1 MSHVEKILDFQAQ
14 LKTQEDAF
22 PMLRILDETG
32 KVVDTDGE
40 RLVNL
45 SNKELVELM
54 ERMVFSRTL
63 NDRSTKLAKQG
74 RLGFFA
80 PTIGQEA
87 SQTATSYAFESEDY
101 LLPGYR
107 DMPQMILKGLPI
119 EKAFLWSRGH
129 QVGNEMDDLQTWMP
143 QIIIGAQHVQAAGV
157 ALGLKKRGKAN
168 VAYCYT
174 GDGGSSQGDFYEGL
188 NFAGAYQAPAVF
200 FIQNN
205 GYAISTPRKLQTA
218 APHLAAKGWAAGVP
232 SIVIDGMDPL
242 ACYLASQQARDWAV
256 SGRGP
261 VLIEALVE
269 RFGPHSM
276 SGDDP
281 LRYRTKEEI
290 DTAWTFDP
298 LVRYRCY
305 LENKGLWDETKET
318 AYIETVNA
326 KIDEAVKAADN
337 VPKQKISDF
346 IASTLEVSG
355 FAQLEQIEK
364 FKKAGK

>member
-32 KVVDTDGE
+32 KAVDTDGE

-45 SNKELVELM
+45 SDKELVELM

-119 EKAFLWSRGH
+119 EKAFLWSRDH

-157 ALGLKKRGKAN
+157 ALWWRHAYTRNALGQFRG
-168 VAYCYT
+168 
-174 GDGGSSQGDFYEGL
+174 
-188 NFAGAYQAPAVF
+188 
-200 FIQNN
+200 
-205 GYAISTPRKLQTA
+205 
-218 APHLAAKGWAAGVP
+218 
-232 SIVIDGMDPL
+232 IDGTNTRPQS
-242 ACYLASQQARDWAV
+242 CHASHCR
-256 SGRGP
+256 
-261 VLIEALVE
+261 
-269 RFGPHSM
+269 
-276 SGDDP
+276 
-281 LRYRTKEEI
+281 
-290 DTAWTFDP
+290 
-298 LVRYRCY
+298 RC
-305 LENKGLWDETKET
+305 
-318 AYIETVNA
+318 
-326 KIDEAVKAADN
+326 
-337 VPKQKISDF
+337 
-346 IASTLEVSG
+346 
-355 FAQLEQIEK
+355 
-364 FKKAGK
+364 

>member
-1 MSHVEKILDFQAQ
+1 MANADKILDFQAQ
-14 LKTQEDAF
+14 LKAQEEAF
-22 PMLRILDETG
+22 PTLRILDETG
-32 KVVDTDGE
+32 QVVDSQGE
-40 RLVNL
+40 SEVKLSEEALVT
-45 SNKELVELM
+45 LM

-87 SQTATSYAFESEDY
+87 SQTATSYAFESGDY

-107 DMPQMILKGLPI
+107 DIPQMILKGLPI

-129 QVGNEMDDLQTWMP
+129 QIGNEMDDLQTWMP
-143 QIIIGAQHVQAAGV
+143 QIIIGAQHVEAAGV

-168 VAYCYT
+168 VVYTYT
-174 GDGGSSQGDFYEGL
+174 GDGASSQGDFYEGL

-242 ACYLASQQARDWAV
+242 ACYLASKQARDWAV
-256 SGRGP
+256 AGKGP

-281 LRYRTKEEI
+281 LRYRSKAEI
-290 DTAWTFDP
+290 DSAWTFDP
-298 LVRYRCY
+298 LVRYRIY
-305 LENKGLWDETKET
+305 LENKGLWNEEMET

-326 KIDEAVKAADN
+326 QIDVAVKAADN

-346 IASTLEVSG
+346 IASTLEVPG
-355 FAQLEQIEK
+355 FAQAEQIEK